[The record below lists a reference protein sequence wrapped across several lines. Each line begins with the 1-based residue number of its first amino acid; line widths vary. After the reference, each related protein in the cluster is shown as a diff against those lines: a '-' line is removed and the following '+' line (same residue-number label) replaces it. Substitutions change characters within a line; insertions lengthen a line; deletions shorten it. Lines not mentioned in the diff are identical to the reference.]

1 MEDEEENASRII
13 NINYSHELPQVED
26 ISIIISLNHEIK
38 AKNCL
43 LKYKTSTA
51 ISKFFQKIKEY
62 KGEINIQDIIDW
74 YYNLDGPTKTVITSF
89 NSPEL
94 IKLLC
99 HEIIKLKLLPK
110 ESKDELIIK
119 SQNNNN
125 DIFNEL
131 CSQEV
136 YDNEKNEEDL
146 DLLNNSDY
154 LKEEENDVETTK
166 ETENIEEQ
174 YINKKKSNE
183 EDFLNN
189 TKICSLKDDADT
201 LIFTIES
208 NKLKQYLNYFS
219 EGDSK
224 IKPIIPKLINN
235 EWHIT
240 LPNWTNL
247 LEALSF
253 CQIVSFTFIL
263 LHFEYYSIYLETY
276 EMPFCNKLKEFF
288 LENEFIIN
296 ELLRNNVDVANDI
309 FNKYNSVFLAKKSS
323 DNYIKKYFGKDQ
335 EFKSDE
341 LFNFNKYIFKDLK
354 DNFSE
359 SNTNEEKLKILFEKI
374 SFYSLN
380 DLIDSKHF
388 FYSEFRNFL
397 LKYKMY

>member
-62 KGEINIQDIIDW
+62 KGEINIQNIIDW
-74 YYNLDGPTKTVITSF
+74 YYNLDWPTKTVITSF

-94 IKLLC
+94 INLLC
-99 HEIIKLKLLPK
+99 SVIIKLKPLPK
-110 ESKDELIIK
+110 ESKNELIIK
-119 SQNNNN
+119 SQNSNN

-136 YDNEKNEEDL
+136 YDNEKSEEDL

-166 ETENIEEQ
+166 ETENIEAH

-224 IKPIIPKLINN
+224 IKPIIPK
-235 EWHIT
+235 
-240 LPNWTNL
+240 
-247 LEALSF
+247 
-253 CQIVSFTFIL
+253 
-263 LHFEYYSIYLETY
+263 
-276 EMPFCNKLKEFF
+276 
-288 LENEFIIN
+288 
-296 ELLRNNVDVANDI
+296 
-309 FNKYNSVFLAKKSS
+309 
-323 DNYIKKYFGKDQ
+323 
-335 EFKSDE
+335 
-341 LFNFNKYIFKDLK
+341 
-354 DNFSE
+354 
-359 SNTNEEKLKILFEKI
+359 
-374 SFYSLN
+374 
-380 DLIDSKHF
+380 
-388 FYSEFRNFL
+388 
-397 LKYKMY
+397 